1 VNGARGLRAD
11 RARFVDRFADH
22 VDDAAQRFIADRH
35 EDRRSG
41 VRHILA
47 ADETFRRVHSDRANG
62 VFAQMLRNLEHEA
75 LPAVLRFQRVQ
86 DGRQVTVELNVD
98 DSAHDLTD
106 LTNFVRSH

>member
-1 VNGARGLRAD
+1 
-11 RARFVDRFADH
+11 
-22 VDDAAQRFIADRH
+22 
-35 EDRRSG
+35 
-41 VRHILA
+41 
-47 ADETFRRVHSDRANG
+47 
-62 VFAQMLRNLEHEA
+62 MLRNLEHEA